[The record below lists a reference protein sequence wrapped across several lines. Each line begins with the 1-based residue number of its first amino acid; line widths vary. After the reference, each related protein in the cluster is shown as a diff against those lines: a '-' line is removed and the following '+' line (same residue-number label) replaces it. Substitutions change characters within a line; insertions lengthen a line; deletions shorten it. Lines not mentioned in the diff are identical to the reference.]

1 MDVLRKELNEIY
13 ESQHLYMEALAEK
26 DVRECIDKAKTYAEL
41 SGCCVVITDAA
52 LDRSFFLPGNV
63 GCLLQLCESEMV
75 PKKLSSSDEDFL
87 YARMHPEDLV
97 DLRMLEY
104 KFFKMVDKLPTDKK
118 LDYQAYATVRM
129 FTLDGTYVCINK
141 GTRVMRLSPAGK
153 MWLILCTYDVVTHPT
168 DVHHTHPI
176 IVNNKT
182 GEVQRF
188 SFKLRPS
195 AAQPRKPASGARQHR
210 AVRQG
215 ERAHFD
221 TYVYPPF
228 RRRPAR
234 MRGIHRPGR
243 PADRTRPARLPR
255 RTGRVRL
262 P

>member
-188 SFKLRPS
+188 SFSISRSSILSDREKQVLRLIRDGKLSKEIANILQISPNTVNRHRQNILEKLS
-195 AAQPRKPASGARQHR
+195 VDNSMEAVNAAIAMQ
-210 AVRQG
+210 
-215 ERAHFD
+215 
-221 TYVYPPF
+221 
-228 RRRPAR
+228 
-234 MRGIHRPGR
+234 
-243 PADRTRPARLPR
+243 L
-255 RTGRVRL
+255 L
-262 P
+262 